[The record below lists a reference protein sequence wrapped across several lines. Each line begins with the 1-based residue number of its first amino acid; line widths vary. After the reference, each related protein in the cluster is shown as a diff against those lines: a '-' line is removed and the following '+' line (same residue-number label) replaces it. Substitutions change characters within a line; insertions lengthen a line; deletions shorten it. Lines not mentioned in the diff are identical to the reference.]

1 MKPGPLQPD
10 RSISPAVESHKIML
24 STTPSRFAAPSR
36 RSPLPQGYAEAFAD
50 KGPKHCAYEASAGHC
65 GRRALDRVLQQDRKR

>member
-1 MKPGPLQPD
+1 MQPTSVD
-10 RSISPAVESHKIML
+10 SKGRFPKKTML
-24 STTPSRFAAPSR
+24 STAQSRSAAPAR
-36 RSPLPQGYAEAFAD
+36 RSPLPQGFAEAFAD